1 MSDSITK
8 RDIQEAVA
16 RRIIDEKQGI
26 GFINLIRKRNGFLHS
41 IKEKDEPFEMFRG
54 FAEIQ
59 IALGLVIFLLG
70 IGLLPSSGE
79 NIFFIP
85 VLVIFLS
92 WLFSH
97 YFTLKRRM
105 KLPSMMLASVFAVSL
120 IDLMMVISGE
130 VLDKSNLFSSV
141 NFLALGL
148 IGVLG
153 MGLYFYK
160 FRLPFAIFILGLFG
174 FVIMMSTAYM
184 IDGKNVLEFSFSILF
199 DLRESAVFA
208 FGSLFFGLLAFSFGI
223 YFDIKDPY
231 RVSRFSQTGFW
242 MHVLAAPLIV
252 NTFLSTAYNIGG
264 TLGYLLSFLLFGII
278 SFISLVIDRRSFL
291 TAGLG
296 YLTMIVWS
304 AIKYLTP
311 DLNFVMTMIVLGVVV
326 TALGSWWGHLRT
338 WIMLLLPEFPLKGR
352 LPPCG
357 YQFNQACS

>member
-1 MSDSITK
+1 
-8 RDIQEAVA
+8 
-16 RRIIDEKQGI
+16 
-26 GFINLIRKRNGFLHS
+26 
-41 IKEKDEPFEMFRG
+41 
-54 FAEIQ
+54 
-59 IALGLVIFLLG
+59 
-70 IGLLPSSGE
+70 
-79 NIFFIP
+79 
-85 VLVIFLS
+85 
-92 WLFSH
+92 
-97 YFTLKRRM
+97 M
-105 KLPSMMLASVFAVSL
+105 KLPSMMLVSVFAFSL
-120 IDLMMVISGE
+120 VDLMAVVSKE
-130 VLDKSNLFSSV
+130 VLDKNDLFSSV
-141 NFLALGL
+141 NFLVLGL

-252 NTFLSTAYNIGG
+252 NTFLSTADNIGG

-296 YLTMIVWS
+296 YLTVIVWS
-304 AIKYLTP
+304 AMKYLVP
-311 DLNFVMTMIVLGVVV
+311 DLNFVMTMIVLGAIV
-326 TALGSWWGHLRT
+326 TALGAWWGHLRT
-338 WIMLLLPEFPLKGR
+338 WVMLLLPEFPLKDR